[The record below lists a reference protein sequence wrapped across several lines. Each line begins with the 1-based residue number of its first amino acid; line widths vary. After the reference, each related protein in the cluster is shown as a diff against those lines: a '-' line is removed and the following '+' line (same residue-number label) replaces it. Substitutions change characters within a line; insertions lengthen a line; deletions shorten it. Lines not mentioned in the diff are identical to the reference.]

1 MIEQVFDKILQIFKF
16 RTYVKC
22 SCNNYVNVNLYNS
35 ELKLHGWLSHRNQEI
50 LQSVTTIMWQVI
62 CKWC

>member
-35 ELKLHGWLSHRNQEI
+35 ELKLHRIGQFHNETGSNLIIYCNGQD
-50 LQSVTTIMWQVI
+50 
-62 CKWC
+62 K